1 MRKTLSL
8 IVSLTAISAVCA
20 AILAFLNAK
29 TKEPIRVT
37 GERKALNA
45 ASAVMP
51 SSVAKGKVEKVA
63 DGEFVGRD
71 ATGAV
76 AGYAI
81 EGEGKNGYGGPVR
94 LMVGF
99 EADAKTVVSYKTL
112 KASETPGLGMK
123 LNEPGFSAQFG
134 GKDASKA
141 LKVDKDGGEITP
153 ITAATITSRAVC
165 EAIAD
170 AQTKARARSE
180 RLGK

>member
-8 IVSLTAISAVCA
+8 LVSLTAISAVCA

-29 TKEPIRVT
+29 TEEPIRVT
-37 GERKALNA
+37 GERKALDA

-71 ATGAV
+71 EKGAV

-81 EGEGKNGYGGPVR
+81 EGEGKKGYGGPVR

-123 LNEPGFSAQFG
+123 LNEPGFRDQF
-134 GKDASKA
+134 SKRDGTA
-141 LKVDKDGGEITP
+141 LNKDGGEIIP

-170 AQTKARARSE
+170 AQAKARSRAE

>member
-8 IVSLTAISAVCA
+8 LVSLTAISAVCA

-29 TKEPIRVT
+29 TEEPIRVT
-37 GERKALNA
+37 GERKALDA

-51 SSVAKGKVEKVA
+51 SSVAKGKV
-63 DGEFVGRD
+63 D
-71 ATGAV
+71 
-76 AGYAI
+76 
-81 EGEGKNGYGGPVR
+81 
-94 LMVGF
+94 
-99 EADAKTVVSYKTL
+99 KTL

-123 LNEPGFSAQFG
+123 LNEPGFRDQF
-134 GKDASKA
+134 SKRDGTA
-141 LKVDKDGGEITP
+141 LKVNKDGGEIIP

-170 AQTKARARSE
+170 AQAKARARAK

>member
-8 IVSLTAISAVCA
+8 LVSLTAISAVCA

-29 TKEPIRVT
+29 TEEPIRVT
-37 GERKALNA
+37 GERKALDA

-71 ATGAV
+71 EKGAV

-81 EGEGKNGYGGPVR
+81 EGEGKKGYGGPVR

-123 LNEPGFSAQFG
+123 LNEPGFRDQF
-134 GKDASKA
+134 SKRDGTA
-141 LKVDKDGGEITP
+141 LKVNKDGGEIIP

-170 AQTKARARSE
+170 AQAKARSRAE